1 MEMNPIVTEWEGLGS
16 TKQILANS
24 MPFKAVGCRVPASL
38 ANGTLNGRSI
48 VKKGTPVICNLQDR
62 SVAVTA
68 ATADDATGVL
78 VHDVPAFETGQTYNG
93 TLLID
98 GGIILEHIDTDI
110 QALITATPLIE
121 STSSIKYIGK
131 WK

>member
-1 MEMNPIVTEWEGLGS
+1 MEMNPIVQKWDNLGS

-38 ANGTLNGRSI
+38 ANGTLNGQNI
-48 VKKGTPVICNLQDR
+48 VKKGTPVICDLTDR

-68 ATADDATGVL
+68 ATAEDATGVL
-78 VHDVPAFETGQTYNG
+78 VHDVPALETGQTYNG

-110 QALITATPLIE
+110 RALIQATPLVE
-121 STSSIKYIGK
+121 ATSNIKYIGK